1 VPWNPAQLPHQTIA
15 PASGKRRDDVFVEAA
30 RASQFTRPDVH
41 RLISDH
47 ANVKFITRD
56 ANLAVVRSLFL
67 FLSRRKLL
75 RRWMETSS
83 LARRLA
89 TRFIAG
95 ETLEQAIA
103 VARKL
108 KSEGIT
114 VTLDHLGESVTNLDE
129 AASARDVYL
138 RALDALHAQ
147 GLEANVSLKL
157 TQFGLDLSAD
167 QCLANVDQLVRR
179 AAELGGFVRVDME
192 SSEYTQR
199 TLDVVVELFK
209 RHGAV
214 GTVIQ
219 AYLYRSREDIELLNG
234 RAVRVRLCKGAYL
247 EPASVAY
254 PEKSDVDRTY
264 FELAKLLLDHGH
276 YPAIATHDEK
286 LITAIERYTAEKKIP
301 RDAFEFQMLYGI
313 RRDLQRRLVR
323 EGYGVR
329 LYVPFGRAWYPYY
342 MRRLAERPANVF
354 FILRNLFRR

>member
-1 VPWNPAQLPHQTIA
+1 
-15 PASGKRRDDVFVEAA
+15 
-30 RASQFTRPDVH
+30 VH

-108 KSEGIT
+108 KTEGIT

-129 AASARDVYL
+129 AASARDIYL
-138 RALDALHAQ
+138 RALDALHTE

-167 QCLANVDQLVRR
+167 QCLANVDQLVKR

-199 TLDVVVELFK
+199 TLDLVAELFK

-219 AYLYRSREDIELLNG
+219 AYLYRSRGDIELLNG
-234 RAVRVRLCKGAYL
+234 LRIRVRLCKGAYL
-247 EPASVAY
+247 ELEKIGNSIGFPAYEQVVA
-254 PEKSDVDRTY
+254 EASRFWILDEMGVRQLKGR
-264 FELAKLLLDHGH
+264 EEMAKLLEQVS
-276 YPAIATHDEK
+276 PRMSRAT
-286 LITAIERYTAEKKIP
+286 AVN
-301 RDAFEFQMLYGI
+301 G
-313 RRDLQRRLVR
+313 
-323 EGYGVR
+323 
-329 LYVPFGRAWYPYY
+329 
-342 MRRLAERPANVF
+342 
-354 FILRNLFRR
+354 